1 MKRFLLTFIILSL
14 LGCASSKDV
23 DGIYVKLN
31 DLESQILDI
40 KRNTVKSKDL
50 ENISKNLEKETQKI
64 SKTNAD
70 IASKM
75 NEFSLQ
81 VESLREKL
89 RETNDK
95 LSLLSQQIAQTQK
108 ELQNLRFKN
117 PQNPVSLPQI
127 SQETSNFEESLNDFL
142 KGRYTLSITGFEQYL
157 KDFPST
163 ERSDDALFYIA
174 ESYYQMKNYKKAI
187 EDYEKLIRQFPK
199 SEKAPEA
206 RLKKGLSLLESGD
219 KANGIVELQYC
230 IFDYPTTEEAK
241 RAKEKLKSLGIA
253 VD

>member
-1 MKRFLLTFIILSL
+1 M
-14 LGCASSKDV
+14 
-23 DGIYVKLN
+23 
-31 DLESQILDI
+31 ESQILDI
-40 KRNTVKSKDL
+40 KRNTVKPKDL

-89 RETNDK
+89 KETNDK

-108 ELQNLRFKN
+108 ELQNIKVQT
-117 PQNPVSLPQI
+117 PQNVLSTAPI

-174 ESYYQMKNYKKAI
+174 ESHYQMKNYKKAI
-187 EDYEKLIRQFPK
+187 ENYEKLLKQFPK

-206 RLKKGLSLLESGD
+206 RLKKGLSLIESGD
-219 KANGIVELQYC
+219 KANGIV
-230 IFDYPTTEEAK
+230 
-241 RAKEKLKSLGIA
+241 
-253 VD
+253 